1 MTAIYARACLPGCVS
16 GLDVQPTE
24 EEVQFIL
31 DAISD
36 YLTVKVRYTLLLLLR
51 DAMPLW
57 QLP

>member
-1 MTAIYARACLPGCVS
+1 VS

-36 YLTVKVRYTLLLLLR
+36 YLTVKVRDTIVLLLR
-51 DAMPLW
+51 DAMLCGSCV
-57 QLP
+57 LP